1 MRFFLIMYFFFTFV
15 IISFSC
21 IKYFLK
27 MICIIGKSFYYMY
40 FLYFPYIIRIHWPV
54 LVIVNQKQIISR
66 ELPFV
71 FLHWFSCGQ
80 KLNILMHFVFLW
92 SCVFFLFCEYYY
104 PIKIQ
109 FSLSNRFNKESTE
122 LGNDKIKWLVCITSF
137 IQVVYILGVVS
148 WLKNI
153 HWFSVFLIH
162 VPDT

>member
-1 MRFFLIMYFFFTFV
+1 MVFNIGHHNTSVHTYMHAMGKNNRDRVWKEKMRFFLIMYFFFTFV

-92 SCVFFLFCEYYY
+92 GCVFFLFCEYYY

-109 FSLSNRFNKESTE
+109 LFTFK
-122 LGNDKIKWLVCITSF
+122 
-137 IQVVYILGVVS
+137 
-148 WLKNI
+148 
-153 HWFSVFLIH
+153 
-162 VPDT
+162 